1 MIRIII
7 NRRSDIIKNVLLDD
21 RMIIGV
27 GISSTISMSNT
38 MKITASKK
46 KRVENGIRAE
56 FIGSNPHS
64 KGDVFSRSVVLRMYV
79 NDAMIKIIIGS
90 ITPITFCVFLNQHTN
105 LHRENKVVF

>member
-90 ITPITFCVFLNQHTN
+90 INDTN
-105 LHRENKVVF
+105 DDRNNKFMN